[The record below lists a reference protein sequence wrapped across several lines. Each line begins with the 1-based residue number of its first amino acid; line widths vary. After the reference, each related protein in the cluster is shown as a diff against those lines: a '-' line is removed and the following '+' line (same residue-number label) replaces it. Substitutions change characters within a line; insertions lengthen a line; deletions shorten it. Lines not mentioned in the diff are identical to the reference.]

1 MTSAWRNRL
10 FLWGSTVLVIVA
22 DQLSKSWVLN
32 NLPEYKTVDVFPW
45 LSPILSFTRLT
56 NEGVAFGMLP
66 QFGDVFTVLN
76 ALIVVLL
83 IVFHRSLGLTG
94 WVPHLA
100 LGLQIGGALGNW
112 IDRIVHGSVI
122 DFLDVNFW
130 PFQNWPV
137 FNLADSAIVV
147 GVTLLLISTWI
158 QERQLSESAQGSL
171 SDA

>member
-1 MTSAWRNRL
+1 
-10 FLWGSTVLVIVA
+10 
-22 DQLSKSWVLN
+22 
-32 NLPEYKTVDVFPW
+32 
-45 LSPILSFTRLT
+45 
-56 NEGVAFGMLP
+56 
-66 QFGDVFTVLN
+66 
-76 ALIVVLL
+76 
-83 IVFHRSLGLTG
+83 
-94 WVPHLA
+94 
-100 LGLQIGGALGNW
+100 LGNW

-158 QERQLSESAQGSL
+158 QERQLSGSAQGSL